1 MALLELAQELIRI
14 KSISPKDN
22 GCFDVIENK
31 LVDLNFDVQKI
42 NYSNVENL
50 LARYGSSG
58 PVFCFLGHTDVV
70 PEGPIDQWSST
81 DQLDLQAPHQYDQE
95 NRIQDLMNH
104 ILLVNFLRLSNLFF
118 VRQNLGQ
125 LIYSR

>member
-50 LARYGSSG
+50 LARYG
-58 PVFCFLGHTDVV
+58 
-70 PEGPIDQWSST
+70 
-81 DQLDLQAPHQYDQE
+81 
-95 NRIQDLMNH
+95 
-104 ILLVNFLRLSNLFF
+104 
-118 VRQNLGQ
+118 
-125 LIYSR
+125 

>member
-70 PEGPIDQWSST
+70 PVSKGWST
-81 DQLDLQAPHQYDQE
+81 DPFKATIKNEKLY
-95 NRIQDLMNH
+95 
-104 ILLVNFLRLSNLFF
+104 
-118 VRQNLGQ
+118 
-125 LIYSR
+125 